1 MICIHGMLA
10 DLSSIDRK
18 HLAGR
23 WYIQVTNFPMWLT
36 GTKLR
41 PSLEYGLL
49 EGDPRLSDTVSYVT
63 ARGAQKQI
71 AGYDTQDPAHGAH
84 FTWRGKGLLAL
95 LSSDW
100 YVVHLD
106 ASAGVAAVYFTR
118 TLFTPAGVD
127 VIARAEEASTAAL
140 EPALAALRRTPE
152 CAAMVDTLRPIH
164 R

>member
-1 MICIHGMLA
+1 MMYVRGMLA
-10 DLSSIDRK
+10 ELPSIDRTQ
-18 HLAGR
+18 LAGR
-23 WYIQVTNFPMWLT
+23 WHIQITNFPMWLA
-36 GTKLR
+36 GTKRR

-49 EGDPRLSDTVSYVT
+49 DGDPRLSDTVTYVT
-63 ARGAQKQI
+63 ARGARKQI
-71 AGYDTQDPAHGAH
+71 AGYDAQDPGHGAH
-84 FTWRGKGLLAL
+84 FTWRGKGLLSL

-106 ASAGVAAVYFTR
+106 AAAGVAAIYFTR

-127 VIARAEEASTAAL
+127 VIARAEEAPAAAL

-152 CAAMVDTLRPIH
+152 CAAMVDTLRPVH

>member
-1 MICIHGMLA
+1 MLTA
-10 DLSSIDRK
+10 LAPVDRT

-23 WYIQVTNFPMWLT
+23 WSIQLTNFPMWLT
-36 GTKLR
+36 GTKRR

-49 EGDPRLSDTVSYVT
+49 DGDPRLTDAVT
-63 ARGAQKQI
+63 YFTAGGKRKQI
-71 AGYDTQDPAHGAH
+71 LGFDAQDPANPAH
-84 FTWRGKGLLAL
+84 FTWRGKGLLSL

-106 ASAGVAAVYFTR
+106 AAAGVAAIYFTR

-127 VIARAEEASTAAL
+127 VVARAEAASAAAM
-140 EPALAALRRTPE
+140 EPALAALRRVPE
-152 CAAMVDTLRPIH
+152 SAAMVDTLRPVH